1 MKEFIIYLI
10 GVSALS
16 VAVTVCDKLAAKIT
30 PRHRAREMTLL
41 VLAAAGGSAAM
52 LMTMLVIRHKTKH
65 VKFMLGIPVIML
77 LQLAA
82 ALVLIRF
89 GVITL

>member
-1 MKEFIIYLI
+1 MKDLIIYLVA
-10 GVSALS
+10 VSALS

-52 LMTMLVIRHKTKH
+52 LMTMLVIRHKTRH
-65 VKFMLGIPVIML
+65 VKFMLGIPVMIL

-82 ALVLIRF
+82 VWALKHF
-89 GVITL
+89 GVITF

>member
-1 MKEFIIYLI
+1 M
-10 GVSALS
+10 SALS

-41 VLAAAGGSAAM
+41 ILAAAGGSAAM
-52 LMTMLVIRHKTKH
+52 LITMLVIRHKTKH
-65 VKFMLGIPVIML
+65 VKFMLGIPVMIL

-82 ALVLIRF
+82 VWALKHF
-89 GVITL
+89 GVITF

>member
-1 MKEFIIYLI
+1 M
-10 GVSALS
+10 SALS

-52 LMTMLVIRHKTKH
+52 LMTMLVIRHKTRH
-65 VKFMLGIPVIML
+65 VKFMLGIPVMIL

-82 ALVLIRF
+82 VWALKHF
-89 GVITL
+89 GVITF